1 MIDVL
6 RTLALRLALCGCA
19 TALVWRLGAGPRI
32 ATIALYGLLLA
43 KPLID
48 LASELRHQYLR
59 LHWRDVQ
66 GRHYS
71 FRGRSIDVQV
81 DVDHRRWVRLADV
94 RAAVGFT
101 AGDAALRVTYPGAW
115 RVFGRPPQP
124 YLREDALVIHLAKE
138 RTPRPSNSAAGQNAR
153 SRSPG
158 DASANDWASPSRSFA
173 PPILR
178 PDDARRRAR
187 AGGTCDGTRPAK
199 LQRRMRSTSA
209 VVE

>member
-1 MIDVL
+1 VIDVL

-48 LASELRHQYLR
+48 LASELRHQYRR

-71 FRGRSIDVQV
+71 FRGRPIDVQV

-138 RTPRPSNSAAGQNAR
+138 RNAAALKFR
-153 SRSPG
+153 RWAEREIAFPG
-158 DASANDWASPSRSFA
+158 
-173 PPILR
+173 
-178 PDDARRRAR
+178 RRERERLGIAEPEFRA
-187 AGGTCDGTRPAK
+187 TDPA
-199 LQRRMRSTSA
+199 A
-209 VVE
+209 